1 MHISIHIV
9 CVLSI
14 VVYMK
19 SMGSPSNGERLR
31 AMHLKNCV
39 CAVDGQMR
47 ALKSALSAAGIGD
60 AGALQSAQQVFPSVC
75 AGWQHTDWRKCV

>member
-9 CVLSI
+9 CMLSI
-14 VVYMK
+14 VSCVYEIC
-19 SMGSPSNGERLR
+19 GERLR

-39 CAVDGQMR
+39 CAVDAQMQ
-47 ALKSALSAAGIGD
+47 ALKSALSAAGVGD
-60 AGALQSAQQVFPSVC
+60 AGALQSVQQVFPSIC